1 MDVWE
6 FLRIFSLYAGGFMMA
21 VGGILFGT
29 GLKKDDWKQSA
40 KGLFM
45 CMMGIF
51 CIVMA
56 IIAHITG
63 K

>member
-1 MDVWE
+1 MDIWE
-6 FLRIFSLYAGGFMMA
+6 LLRIFSLYAGGFMMA

-29 GLKKDDWKQSA
+29 GLKKDDWKPSV

-56 IIAHITG
+56 IVARITG
-63 K
+63 E